1 MAEATC
7 RLSVLKKRREKK
19 ENEGLKFIYV
29 CIHRKPTLESPLCL
43 RDFLIL
49 LSLFFFFLLLLFFI
63 HSANKRKKA
72 YDDQKGITHDVYYG
86 LTVVCEWYTNRFIQK

>member
-1 MAEATC
+1 
-7 RLSVLKKRREKK
+7 
-19 ENEGLKFIYV
+19 
-29 CIHRKPTLESPLCL
+29 
-43 RDFLIL
+43 FLIL

-86 LTVVCEWYTNRFIQK
+86 STVVCEWYTNRFIQN

>member
-1 MAEATC
+1 MHSSQAHSGE
-7 RLSVLKKRREKK
+7 
-19 ENEGLKFIYV
+19 
-29 CIHRKPTLESPLCL
+29 PTLES
-43 RDFLIL
+43 FLIL

-86 LTVVCEWYTNRFIQK
+86 STVVCEWYTNRFIQN

>member
-7 RLSVLKKRREKK
+7 RLSVLKKKERKKK
-19 ENEGLKFIYV
+19 ENEGLTLNYV
-29 CIHRKPTLESPLCL
+29 CIHRKPILESPLW
-43 RDFLIL
+43 RVFLIL

-86 LTVVCEWYTNRFIQK
+86 LTVVCEWYTNRFIQN